1 MSQTPM
7 PPVPGAHDMGGTSH
21 FDAVALIGVLA
32 ILATVVALLWPLVR
46 AFARRLETG
55 GYRGELLAE
64 LEGLRSRVDQL
75 EAGQAQMAELE
86 ERLDF
91 AERLLA
97 QAKEP
102 DRLQR

>member
-1 MSQTPM
+1 MMQTPIPSPV
-7 PPVPGAHDMGGTSH
+7 PPVPSGHGN
-21 FDAVALIGVLA
+21 FDAVALVAVLA
-32 ILATVVALLWPLVR
+32 LLATVVALGWPLVR
-46 AFARRLETG
+46 AFARRLEAG
-55 GYRGELLAE
+55 GHRGELLAE

-75 EAGQAQMAELE
+75 EAGQAHVAELE
-86 ERLDF
+86 DRLDF